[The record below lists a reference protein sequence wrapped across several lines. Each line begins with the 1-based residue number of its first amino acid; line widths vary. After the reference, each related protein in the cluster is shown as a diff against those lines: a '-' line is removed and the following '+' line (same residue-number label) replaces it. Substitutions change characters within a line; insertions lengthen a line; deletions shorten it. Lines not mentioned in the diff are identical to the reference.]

1 MNSWIRCARTWSTT
15 IRRTILSNADVLT
28 QLHMPL
34 LQQAGGRQQGAGGSS
49 PLGGQG
55 GRLRNR
61 GVAAAE
67 RRRGRGRNARGGGDR
82 SSSDGDSDDD
92 DDDDVAFGQVRFP
105 FPMYFVCTYTE
116 EQREQERRSLGYSF
130 RALICSLIVL
140 CLSFKVECRS
150 RETNRLDYIIQ

>member
-1 MNSWIRCARTWSTT
+1 MSYWIRCARPWSTT

-34 LQQAGGRQQGAGGSS
+34 LQQAAGRQQGAGGSS

-55 GRLRNR
+55 GGRRNR

-82 SSSDGDSDDD
+82 SSSDGDSDNDDD

-105 FPMYFVCTYTE
+105 FLCT
-116 EQREQERRSLGYSF
+116 SF
-130 RALICSLIVL
+130 ALIP
-140 CLSFKVECRS
+140 RS
-150 RETNRLDYIIQ
+150 RVSRSAGHSDTVSGL